1 MRYQMRQKFFAFGD
15 DFMIKDDDG
24 RDVYFVDGKAFSWGD
39 KLSFQTADTRQEVAY
54 IAQKL
59 WSFKPKYEIHRDG
72 NVFAEVVK
80 EFTWFKSKFTLDVPG
95 PNDYEIT
102 GSFWQHEYSFTRQGR
117 TVASVSKK
125 LFALTDTYGIDI
137 VSGEDDVA
145 ILATA
150 VVVDLVCH
158 DEKSN
163 SND

>member
-1 MRYQMRQKFFAFGD
+1 M
-15 DFMIKDDDG
+15 
-24 RDVYFVDGKAFSWGD
+24 
-39 KLSFQTADTRQEVAY
+39 
-54 IAQKL
+54 
-59 WSFKPKYEIHRDG
+59 
-72 NVFAEVVK
+72 FAEVVK

-102 GSFWQHEYSFTRQGR
+102 GSFWEHEYSFSRQGR

-158 DEKSN
+158 DEQNSSN
-163 SND
+163 S